1 MIAVKE
7 NQDVYVSNFLERER
21 DLPGVGW
28 PRIEK
33 VRRDAI
39 ERFADLGFPTTKHED
54 WRFTN
59 ISALVATP
67 FGPAAPVESATV
79 PSQLARSPFAELGC
93 PRLVFLNGRY
103 AAELSDRLPAGVKAR
118 SLRSALA
125 ESSPVLERHLTRY
138 AHFQKYPFAA
148 LNTAFME
155 DGAVVEVAKDAVLE
169 KPIFLLYISVLN
181 GKPAVTHPRNLIL
194 AGRGAQATVIE
205 GYWAVPGAKET
216 PDSRF
221 EIRDSKRGNLAFET
235 QNEKTGKPAL
245 AIADWKTRGA
255 VFEAQDSETG
265 NPKSKIPNPKLEQAA
280 SFEFRVSSFP
290 YFTNAVTELV
300 ADEGAIVNHYKIEQE
315 GQSAFHIA
323 TLVFHQARSST
334 VNTCTIQFGGKLVR
348 EEVRNVLDGEG
359 AESTFNGLYVISGDQ
374 HVDNHT
380 TLDHAQPH
388 CSSREF
394 YKGVLDGHA
403 HAVFNGRIIVRQD
416 AQKTDS
422 KQSNKNLLLSADAV
436 IDSKPQL
443 EIYADD
449 VKCTHGA
456 TIGQVDQEAVF
467 YLRSRGIGLEDA
479 RAMLVE
485 AFASDIIGRVK
496 YEPLAAKLR
505 STLATRL
512 AK

>member
-7 NQDVYVSNFLERER
+7 KQDFYFSSFLEHERKLAGSDQNWVVNLRRE
-21 DLPGVGW
+21 
-28 PRIEK
+28 
-33 VRRDAI
+33 AI
-39 ERFADLGFPTTKHED
+39 ERFAELGFPTTKHEE

-59 ISALVATP
+59 IAALAATP
-67 FGPAAPVESATV
+67 FEPAAPVESAAV
-79 PSQLARSPFAELGC
+79 AHQLAQSPFADLGC

-103 AAELSDRLPAGVKAR
+103 APELSDPVPAGVKAG
-118 SLRSALA
+118 SLRAALA
-125 ESSPVLERHLTRY
+125 EGSPVLERYLTRY
-138 AHFQKYPFAA
+138 AHFQKHPFVA

-155 DGAVVEVAKDAVLE
+155 DGALVEIAKDAVLE
-169 KPIFLLYISVLN
+169 KCIYLLYVSVPD
-181 GKPAVTHPRNLIL
+181 GQPAVTHPRNLIL

-205 GYWAVPGAKET
+205 GYLSLENRNSKIET
-216 PDSRF
+216 R
-221 EIRDSKRGNLAFET
+221 
-235 QNEKTGKPAL
+235 
-245 AIADWKTRGA
+245 
-255 VFEAQDSETG
+255 
-265 NPKSKIPNPKLEQAA
+265 KSKSGSRNPEPQTGDQNQGP
-280 SFEFRVSSFP
+280 SFDFRVSNFGKSA
-290 YFTNAVTELV
+290 YLTNAVTELV
-300 ADEGAIVNHYKIEQE
+300 ADDGAIVNHYKVEQE
-315 GQSAFHIA
+315 SESAFHVA

-359 AESTFNGLYVISGDQ
+359 AESTFNGLYVISGEQ

-388 CSSREF
+388 CASREF

-467 YLRSRGIGLEDA
+467 YLRSRGIGLDDA
-479 RAMLVE
+479 RSILVQ

-496 YEPLAAKLR
+496 YEPLAARLR
-505 STLATRL
+505 DSLTARL

>member
-1 MIAVKE
+1 MIAAREKH
-7 NQDVYVSNFLERER
+7 DTYLSSFLELEKG
-21 DLPGVGW
+21 LPGRGNDW
-28 PRIEK
+28 IEK
-33 VRRDAI
+33 IRRDAI
-39 ERFADLGFPTTKHED
+39 ERFAELGFPTTKHEE

-59 ISALVATP
+59 IAALAATP
-67 FGPAAPVESATV
+67 FEPAAPVEGARV
-79 PSQLARSPFAELGC
+79 AGQLAQLPFAEIGC
-93 PRLVFLNGRY
+93 PRLVFLNGRCTP
-103 AAELSDRLPAGVKAR
+103 ELSDPLPAGVKAG
-118 SLRSALA
+118 SLRAAMA
-125 ESSPVLERHLTRY
+125 EGSSVLERQLTRY
-138 AHFQKYPFAA
+138 AHFQKHPFAA

-155 DGAVVEVAKDAVLE
+155 DGALVEIARDAVLE
-169 KPIFLLYISVLN
+169 KPIYLLYVSVPD
-181 GKPAVTHPRNLIL
+181 GRPAVTHPRNLIL

-205 GYWAVPGAKET
+205 AYLNLGVAPGFSPAPAAVQGAAAMDDAGLEPGA
-216 PDSRF
+216 
-221 EIRDSKRGNLAFET
+221 
-235 QNEKTGKPAL
+235 
-245 AIADWKTRGA
+245 TR
-255 VFEAQDSETG
+255 QT
-265 NPKSKIPNPKLEQAA
+265 
-280 SFEFRVSSFP
+280 

-300 ADEGAIVNHYKIEQE
+300 ADEGALVNHYKLEQE
-315 GQSAFHIA
+315 SESAFHVA

-359 AESTFNGLYVISGDQ
+359 AESTFNGLYVISGEQ

-388 CSSREF
+388 CASREF

-479 RAMLVE
+479 RSLLVQ
-485 AFASDIIGRVK
+485 AFAGDIIGRIK

-505 STLATRL
+505 STLVGRL
-512 AK
+512 AR

>member
-1 MIAVKE
+1 MIAVREKH
-7 NQDVYVSNFLERER
+7 DFYLSSFLELEKGLAGRGHDWIER
-21 DLPGVGW
+21 T
-28 PRIEK
+28 
-33 VRRDAI
+33 RRDAI
-39 ERFADLGFPTTKHED
+39 ERFAEMGFPTTKHEE

-59 ISALVATP
+59 IAALAATP
-67 FGPAAPVESATV
+67 FEPAAPVESATV
-79 PSQLARSPFAELGC
+79 ADQLAQSPFADLGC

-103 AAELSDRLPAGVKAR
+103 APELSDPLPEGVKAR
-118 SLRSALA
+118 SLRAPLA
-125 ESSPVLERHLTRY
+125 EGSPVLERHLTRY
-138 AHFQKYPFAA
+138 AHFQKHPFVA

-155 DGAVVEVAKDAVLE
+155 DGALVEIAKDAVLE
-169 KPIFLLYISVLN
+169 KCIYLLYVSVPD
-181 GKPAVTHPRNLIL
+181 GQPAVTHPRNLIL
-194 AGRGAQATVIE
+194 AGCGAQATVIE
-205 GYWAVPGAKET
+205 GYLSLEN
-216 PDSRF
+216 R
-221 EIRDSKRGNLAFET
+221 N
-235 QNEKTGKPAL
+235 
-245 AIADWKTRGA
+245 
-255 VFEAQDSETG
+255 
-265 NPKSKIPNPKLEQAA
+265 SKIETRKSEQ
-280 SFEFRVSSFP
+280 STSSSTGGRA

-300 ADEGAIVNHYKIEQE
+300 ADEGAIVNHYKLEQE
-315 GQSAFHIA
+315 SESAFHVA

-334 VNTCTIQFGGKLVR
+334 VNTCTIQLGGKLVR

-359 AESTFNGLYVISGDQ
+359 AESTFNGLYVISGEQ

-388 CSSREF
+388 CASREF

-467 YLRSRGIGLEDA
+467 YLRSRGIGLDEA
-479 RAMLVE
+479 RSILVQ
-485 AFASDIIGRVK
+485 AFASDIIGRIK
-496 YEPLAAKLR
+496 YEPLSAKLR
-505 STLATRL
+505 STLVARL

>member
-7 NQDVYVSNFLERER
+7 KHDFYLSSFLELEKGLAGRGHDWIER
-21 DLPGVGW
+21 
-28 PRIEK
+28 I
-33 VRRDAI
+33 RRDAI
-39 ERFADLGFPTTKHED
+39 GRFAELGFPTTKHEE

-59 ISALVATP
+59 IAALVATP
-67 FGPAAPVESATV
+67 FEPAASVDSARV
-79 PSQLARSPFAELGC
+79 VDQLAQSLYADLGC

-103 AAELSDRLPAGVKAR
+103 APELSDPLPAGVKAG
-118 SLRSALA
+118 SLRAALA
-125 ESSPVLERHLTRY
+125 EGSPLLERQLTRY
-138 AHFQKYPFAA
+138 AHFQKHPFVA
-148 LNTAFME
+148 LNTAFMA
-155 DGAVVEVAKDAVLE
+155 DGALVEIAKDAVLE
-169 KPIFLLYISVLN
+169 KCIYLLYVSVPD

-205 GYWAVPGAKET
+205 GYLG
-216 PDSRF
+216 
-221 EIRDSKRGNLAFET
+221 L
-235 QNEKTGKPAL
+235 
-245 AIADWKTRGA
+245 
-255 VFEAQDSETG
+255 ETG
-265 NPKSKIPNPKLEQAA
+265 NSKLEIGN
-280 SFEFRVSSFP
+280 SPGSSSV

-300 ADEGAIVNHYKIEQE
+300 ADEGAIVNHYKLEQE
-315 GQSAFHIA
+315 SESAFHVA

-359 AESTFNGLYVISGDQ
+359 AESTFNGLYVISGEQ

-388 CSSREF
+388 CASREF

-467 YLRSRGIGLEDA
+467 YLRSRGIGLDDA
-479 RAMLVE
+479 RSLLVQ
-485 AFASDIIGRVK
+485 AFASDIIGRIQH
-496 YEPLAAKLR
+496 EPLRNKLKD
-505 STLATRL
+505 SLVARL

>member
-7 NQDVYVSNFLERER
+7 KHDFYFSSFVGLEKG
-21 DLPGVGW
+21 LAGW
-28 PRIEK
+28 GHDWIEQ
-33 VRRDAI
+33 VRREAI
-39 ERFADLGFPTTKHED
+39 ERFAELGFPTTKHEE

-59 ISALVATP
+59 IAALAATP
-67 FGPAAPVESATV
+67 FQPASPVESATV
-79 PSQLARSPFAELGC
+79 RAQFAQSPFVDLGC
-93 PRLVFLNGRY
+93 SRLVFLNGRY
-103 AAELSDRLPAGVKAR
+103 APELSDLLPAGVKAG
-118 SLRSALA
+118 SLRPALA
-125 ESSPVLERHLTRY
+125 EGSPVLERQLTRY
-138 AHFQKYPFAA
+138 AHFQKHPFVA

-155 DGAVVEVAKDAVLE
+155 DGALVEIAKEVVLE
-169 KPIFLLYISVLN
+169 KPIYLLYASVPD

-205 GYWAVPGAKET
+205 GYLSLDVGPGFSPAHRAVKMEDAGLKPGAT
-216 PDSRF
+216 SR
-221 EIRDSKRGNLAFET
+221 
-235 QNEKTGKPAL
+235 
-245 AIADWKTRGA
+245 
-255 VFEAQDSETG
+255 
-265 NPKSKIPNPKLEQAA
+265 
-280 SFEFRVSSFP
+280 P

-300 ADEGAIVNHYKIEQE
+300 ADEGAIVNHYKVEQE
-315 GQSAFHIA
+315 SESAFHVA

-359 AESTFNGLYVISGDQ
+359 AESTFNGLYVISGEQ

-388 CSSREF
+388 CASREF

-467 YLRSRGIGLEDA
+467 YLRSRGIGLDDA
-479 RAMLVE
+479 RALLVQ

-496 YEPLAAKLR
+496 YEPLAARLR
-505 STLATRL
+505 DSLTARL

>member
-7 NQDVYVSNFLERER
+7 KQDFYVSSFLEREGKLAGNDR
-21 DLPGVGW
+21 HWLVTL
-28 PRIEK
+28 
-33 VRRDAI
+33 RRDAI
-39 ERFADLGFPTTKHED
+39 ERFAELGFPTTKHEE

-59 ISALVATP
+59 IAALAATP
-67 FGPAAPVESATV
+67 FEPAAPVESATV
-79 PSQLARSPFAELGC
+79 RSQLAQSSYADLVC
-93 PRLVFLNGRY
+93 PRLVFLNGRC
-103 AAELSDRLPAGVKAR
+103 APELSDPMPAGVKAG
-118 SLRSALA
+118 SLRAALT
-125 ESSPVLERHLTRY
+125 ERSPVVERQLTRY
-138 AHFQKYPFAA
+138 ADFQKHPFVA
-148 LNTAFME
+148 LNSAFME
-155 DGAVVEVAKDAVLE
+155 DGALVEIAKDAVLE
-169 KPIFLLYISVLN
+169 KPIYLLYVSVPD

-205 GYWAVPGAKET
+205 GYVG
-216 PDSRF
+216 
-221 EIRDSKRGNLAFET
+221 L
-235 QNEKTGKPAL
+235 
-245 AIADWKTRGA
+245 
-255 VFEAQDSETG
+255 
-265 NPKSKIPNPKLEQAA
+265 
-280 SFEFRVSSFP
+280 EFRISNFGKSV
-290 YFTNAVTELV
+290 YFSNAVTELV
-300 ADEGAIVNHYKIEQE
+300 ADEGAIVNHYKVEQE
-315 GQSAFHIA
+315 SGAAFHVA

-359 AESTFNGLYVISGDQ
+359 AESTFNGLYVISGEQ

-388 CSSREF
+388 CASREF

-479 RAMLVE
+479 RSLLVQ
-485 AFASDIIGRVK
+485 AFASDIIGRIK
-496 YEPLAAKLR
+496 FEPLAAKLR
-505 STLATRL
+505 NTLVTLL

>member
-1 MIAVKE
+1 MIAVTGKH
-7 NQDVYVSNFLERER
+7 DFYFSSFLELEKSLAGRGH
-21 DLPGVGW
+21 DW
-28 PRIEK
+28 IEQ
-33 VRRDAI
+33 VRREAI
-39 ERFADLGFPTTKHED
+39 ERFAELGFPTTKHEE

-59 ISALVATP
+59 IGALAATP
-67 FGPAAPVESATV
+67 FEPAAPVESATV
-79 PSQLARSPFAELGC
+79 GSQLAQSPFADLGC

-103 AAELSDRLPAGVKAR
+103 APELSDALPGGVKAG
-118 SLRSALA
+118 SLRAALA
-125 ESSPVLERHLTRY
+125 AGSPVLERQLTRY
-138 AHFQKYPFAA
+138 AHFQKHPFVA

-155 DGAVVEVAKDAVLE
+155 DGALVEIAKDVVLE
-169 KPIFLLYISVLN
+169 KPIYLLYVSVPDD
-181 GKPAVTHPRNLIL
+181 KPAVTHPRNLIL

-205 GYWAVPGAKET
+205 GYL
-216 PDSRF
+216 S
-221 EIRDSKRGNLAFET
+221 L
-235 QNEKTGKPAL
+235 
-245 AIADWKTRGA
+245 
-255 VFEAQDSETG
+255 ETG
-265 NPKSKIPNPKLEQAA
+265 NRI
-280 SFEFRVSSFP
+280 SSFQFP
-290 YFTNAVTELV
+290 FSSSVYFTNAVTEFV
-300 ADEGAIVNHYKIEQE
+300 ADEGAIVNHYKVEQE
-315 GQSAFHIA
+315 SESAFHVA
-323 TLVFHQARSST
+323 TLVFHQGRSST

-359 AESTFNGLYVISGDQ
+359 AESTFNGLYVISGEQ

-380 TLDHAQPH
+380 TLDHARPH
-388 CSSREF
+388 CASREF

-467 YLRSRGIGLEDA
+467 YLRSRGIGLDDA
-479 RAMLVE
+479 RSLLVQ

-496 YEPLAAKLR
+496 YEPLAARLR
-505 STLATRL
+505 DRLSTKL